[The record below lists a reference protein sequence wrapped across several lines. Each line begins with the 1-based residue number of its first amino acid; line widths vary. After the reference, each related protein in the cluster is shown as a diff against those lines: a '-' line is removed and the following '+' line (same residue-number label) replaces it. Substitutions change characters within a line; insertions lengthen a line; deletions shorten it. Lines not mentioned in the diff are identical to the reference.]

1 MAKGMQRAAR
11 KARGGGRLGTRKVP
25 RDERMEHMLQVAAQ
39 VFAARGYHGAS
50 MAEIARVAGISKPLL
65 YRYYGSKDGLYLALI
80 ERAGQRLLAGLERIK
95 GEPDPLKRI
104 DLGTAGLLDFVDRY
118 RDLWLVLFNEAT
130 GGGSPVSRKIRD
142 FRAQVIASTTV
153 TISELLDERTPDG
166 LRFAEAVTHAVYG
179 AGEAIARWWM
189 RHPEMPVEQ
198 IHELMLD
205 YTLPS
210 LRHLRDKRR
219 SRRRR

>member
-1 MAKGMQRAAR
+1 
-11 KARGGGRLGTRKVP
+11 
-25 RDERMEHMLQVAAQ
+25 MEEMLQVAGQ
-39 VFAARGYHGAS
+39 VFAARGYYGAS
-50 MAEIARVAGISKPLL
+50 MEEIAQVAGISKPLL

-80 ERAGQRLLAGLERIK
+80 ERAGQHLLTGLELVK

-104 DLGTAGLLDFVDRY
+104 DLGTAGLLSFVDRY
-118 RDLWLVLFNEAT
+118 RDLWLVLFNEAM
-130 GGGSPVSRKIRD
+130 GGGSPVSRKVQD
-142 FRAQVIASTTV
+142 FRAQMIASTTI

-189 RHPEMPVEQ
+189 RNPEIPVEQ
-198 IHELMLD
+198 IRELMLD